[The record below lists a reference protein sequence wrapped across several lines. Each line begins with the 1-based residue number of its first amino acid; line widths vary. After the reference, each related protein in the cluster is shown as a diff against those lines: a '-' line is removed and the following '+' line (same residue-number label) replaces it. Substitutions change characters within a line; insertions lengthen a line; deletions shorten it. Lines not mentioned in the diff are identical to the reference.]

1 MEKIQTKTKKRLD
14 PFEDEKSKSHKRNQH
29 RSYSLNSFSDFVK
42 PTSNSVYQLN
52 EVKTININDHDT
64 NKIDLLFKD
73 LPRTSIAN
81 KWCSK
86 SDEEPKMSKNF

>member
-1 MEKIQTKTKKRLD
+1 MEKIQKNTKKIRS
-14 PFEDEKSKSHKRNQH
+14 FEDKKSKSQKRNQH

-42 PTSNSVYQLN
+42 HTSNSVYQLN

-64 NKIDLLFKD
+64 KKIDLLFKD

-86 SDEEPKMSKNF
+86 SDEEPKMSRNF